1 MKMADI
7 LRSLADKLD
16 TIENGAGNDEQ
27 NQAALEPVE
36 VDRTASDEV
45 DSGHF
50 MPPLQQK
57 LELLKKSVGVANAFD
72 QHDHSAPD
80 ELDDIKKL
88 TGIDAVIQHE
98 AGEDND
104 ITG

>member
-7 LRSLADKLD
+7 LRNLADRLD
-16 TIENGAGNDEQ
+16 SIEQGGGHDEQ
-27 NQAALEPVE
+27 HQATLEPVE
-36 VDRTASDEV
+36 VDRTSQDEV
-45 DSGHF
+45 DSGHY

-72 QHDHSAPD
+72 QDDNGVPD
-80 ELDDIKKL
+80 ELDDIKQL
-88 TGIDAVIQHE
+88 TGIKAVIQHE

-104 ITG
+104 IVG

>member
-1 MKMADI
+1 MKMSDI
-7 LRSLADKLD
+7 LRDLADKLSA
-16 TIENGAGNDEQ
+16 IENGGGNDEQ

-57 LELLKKSVGVANAFD
+57 LELLKKGVGVANAFD
-72 QHDHSAPD
+72 QHDAAPD

-88 TGIDAVIQHE
+88 TGISAVMQQE
-98 AGEDND
+98 ASEDND
-104 ITG
+104 IVG

>member
-7 LRSLADKLD
+7 LRNLADELD
-16 TIENGAGNDEQ
+16 GQEQGAADPQ
-27 NQAALEPVE
+27 QAALTPVE
-36 VDRTASDEV
+36 VERTDSDEV

-57 LELLKKSVGVANAFD
+57 LELLKKGVGVANAFD
-72 QHDHSAPD
+72 QEHNGAPD
-80 ELDDIKKL
+80 ELEDIKKL
-88 TGIDAVIQHE
+88 TGIQAVIQQE
-98 AGEDND
+98 ASEDND